1 MKRHVVPM
9 PECSERKRAGAL
21 AILGFA
27 GFVTACGGGEEAMA
41 GGFGQ
46 PIAVG
51 AYTLTVERVQP
62 APVPGPPI
70 SSFREQPDR
79 EGVMVYVK
87 WSGLE
92 DLDAMSRLAFAEKY
106 LEDHFSVVDSS
117 GERAEPTTAMQSALL
132 FMNDPGDNW
141 RDWIV
146 LFHLPERVA
155 GRVLEIENPEP
166 GPGQPGR
173 IAIDIQD

>member
-1 MKRHVVPM
+1 MHGCAELKH
-9 PECSERKRAGAL
+9 AGAVTVIGL
-21 AILGFA
+21 AC
-27 GFVTACGGGEEAMA
+27 FVAACGGGGDAAA
-41 GGFGQ
+41 GGLGQ
-46 PIAVG
+46 PIAIG

-70 SSFREQPDR
+70 SSFREQPGR

-87 WSGLE
+87 WAGLE
-92 DLDAMSRLAFAEKY
+92 DLDAMSRLAFTEKY
-106 LEDHFSVVDSS
+106 LEDHLSVVDST

-146 LFHLPERVA
+146 LFHLPEQIA

-166 GPGQPGR
+166 GPGQPER
-173 IAIDIQD
+173 IAIAIDR

>member
-1 MKRHVVPM
+1 MKWHVVPM
-9 PECSERKRAGAL
+9 PECTERKGAGSM
-21 AILGFA
+21 AILGLA
-27 GFVTACGGGEEAMA
+27 WFVAACGGGGEAVR

-46 PIAVG
+46 PIAIG

-70 SSFREQPDR
+70 SSFRQQPDR

-92 DLDAMSRLAFAEKY
+92 DLDAMSRLAFTGEY
-106 LEDHFSVVDSS
+106 LEDHLSVVDSS

-132 FMNDPGDNW
+132 FMSDPGDNW

-146 LFHLPERVA
+146 LFHLPEQIA

-173 IAIDIQD
+173 IVIDIDD

>member
-1 MKRHVVPM
+1 MRWPDVPM
-9 PECSERKRAGAL
+9 PAYAERHLPAMTVGIAL
-21 AILGFA
+21 ALLLS
-27 GFVTACGGGEEAMA
+27 ACKGGGESAPGA
-41 GGFGQ
+41 FGQ
-46 PIAVG
+46 PIAIG

-70 SSFREQPDR
+70 SSFREQPGR

-92 DLDAMSRLAFAEKY
+92 DLDAMSRLAFTQKY
-106 LEDHFSVVDSS
+106 LEDHLSVIDST
-117 GERAEPTTAMQSALL
+117 GGRAEPTVAMQSALL

-146 LFHLPERVA
+146 LFHLPQQVA
-155 GRVLEIENPEP
+155 GLVLEIENPEP
-166 GPGQPGR
+166 GSGQPER
-173 IAIDIQD
+173 IAIGIDR

>member
-1 MKRHVVPM
+1 M
-9 PECSERKRAGAL
+9 PGCAERKRATAMAFLGL
-21 AILGFA
+21 AW
-27 GFVTACGGGEEAMA
+27 FVTACGGGEEAAA
-41 GGFGQ
+41 GRFGQ
-46 PIAVG
+46 PIAIG

-70 SSFREQPDR
+70 SSFRQQPGR

-87 WSGLE
+87 WAGLE
-92 DLDAMSRLAFAEKY
+92 GLDAMSRLAFTEEY
-106 LEDHFSVVDSS
+106 LEDHLSVVDSS

-146 LFHLPERVA
+146 LFHLPEDVP
-155 GRVLEIENPEP
+155 GRILEIENAEPSPE
-166 GPGQPGR
+166 QPAR
-173 IAIDIQD
+173 IAIALDR

>member
-1 MKRHVVPM
+1 MPM
-9 PECSERKRAGAL
+9 PGCAEPRLPATVVRL
-21 AILGFA
+21 AIACLVA
-27 GFVTACGGGEEAMA
+27 ACGREEATA
-41 GGFGQ
+41 GSFGQ
-46 PIAVG
+46 PIAIG
-51 AYTLTVERVQP
+51 PYTLMVERVQP

-70 SSFREQPDR
+70 SSFREQPGR

-92 DLDAMSRLAFAEKY
+92 ELDAMSRLAFTEKY
-106 LEDHFSVVDSS
+106 LEDHLTVVDST

-146 LFHLPERVA
+146 LFHLPEQVA

-173 IAIDIQD
+173 IAIDIDR

>member
-1 MKRHVVPM
+1 MLRCADRRLPAASV
-9 PECSERKRAGAL
+9 GIAL
-21 AILGFA
+21 AY
-27 GFVTACGGGEEAMA
+27 FVAACGGNEQATPGAV
-41 GGFGQ
+41 GQ
-46 PIAVG
+46 PIAIG

-70 SSFREQPDR
+70 SSFREQSGR

-92 DLDAMSRLAFAEKY
+92 ELDAMSRMAFAEKY
-106 LEDHFSVVDSS
+106 LEDQLSVIDST
-117 GERAEPTTAMQSALL
+117 GERATPTTAMQSALL

-146 LFHLPERVA
+146 LFHLTEQVA
-155 GRVLEIENPEP
+155 GRILEIENPEP
-166 GPGQPGR
+166 GPGQPKR
-173 IAIDIQD
+173 IAIDIDR

>member
-1 MKRHVVPM
+1 MPGCVERRSLAVVGLAVGCLVSA
-9 PECSERKRAGAL
+9 CS
-21 AILGFA
+21 
-27 GFVTACGGGEEAMA
+27 GEESATGA
-41 GGFGQ
+41 FGQ
-46 PIAVG
+46 PIAIG

-70 SSFREQPDR
+70 SSFREQPGR
-79 EGVMVYVK
+79 EGMMVYVK

-92 DLDAMSRLAFAEKY
+92 DLDAMSRLAFTEKY
-106 LEDHFSVVDSS
+106 LEDHLSVVDSS

-146 LFHLPERVA
+146 LFHRPEDVA
-155 GRVLEIENPEP
+155 GRVLEIENAGPSPE
-166 GPGQPGR
+166 QPAR
-173 IAIDIQD
+173 IAIGIDR